1 MIVLTD
7 KDADK
12 IATFLRKELIN
23 IEDNYKSVIKN
34 INHKL
39 GLAKGLLDS
48 AKELNAAP
56 YGIEDSFSVCLES
69 AEKAKDSTTKVYEL
83 KKNDIENCLT
93 LLYSGSEFYGN
104 E

>member
-34 INHKL
+34 INH
-39 GLAKGLLDS
+39 
-48 AKELNAAP
+48 
-56 YGIEDSFSVCLES
+56 
-69 AEKAKDSTTKVYEL
+69 T
-83 KKNDIENCLT
+83 
-93 LLYSGSEFYGN
+93 
-104 E
+104 